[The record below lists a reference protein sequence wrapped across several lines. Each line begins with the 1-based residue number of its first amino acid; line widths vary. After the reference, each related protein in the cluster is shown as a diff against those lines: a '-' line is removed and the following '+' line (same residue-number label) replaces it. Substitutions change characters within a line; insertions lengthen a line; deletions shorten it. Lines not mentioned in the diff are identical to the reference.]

1 MSRLPPLQIDE
12 MTPEQRRVHD
22 DIANGPRG
30 SVRGPFPVLVRSP
43 GLADHVQKAGG
54 YLRYESA
61 LPGKLRELAILVVAR
76 HWGAGYEWA
85 AHAPIAESEGLA
97 SATVES
103 IRVGAAPDF
112 EDPAEA
118 AVHAFCTEV
127 LTASEAGDATYAA
140 ALDLLGEEG
149 LVDLVGLMGYYCLV
163 SFTLNVFRIE
173 PPGGP
178 PSFI

>member
-1 MSRLPPLQIDE
+1 MSRLPPLEMHE

-22 DIANGPRG
+22 EIANGPRG
-30 SVRGPFPVLVRSP
+30 SVRGPFPALVRSP

-54 YLRYESA
+54 HLRYESA
-61 LPGKLRELAILVVAR
+61 LPGKLRELAILTVAR
-76 HWGAGYEWA
+76 HWEAGYEWN

-97 SATVES
+97 SGVIEA
-103 IRVGAAPDF
+103 IRVGHTPDF
-112 EDPAEA
+112 SDGAEKV
-118 AVHAFCTEV
+118 VHAFCTEV
-127 LTASEAGDATYAA
+127 LTTRQAGDGIYAK
-140 ALDLLGEEG
+140 ALDLLGDEG

-178 PSFI
+178 PSFA